1 MQGGFPHRHELMNA
15 GILSIPSDIP
25 RVNARTYQW
34 FTKCAADDGCKRI
47 EFSNGIGHFV
57 DNTLVAAEIFGQPDN
72 LHYVR
77 VRK

>member
-1 MQGGFPHRHELMNA
+1 M
-15 GILSIPSDIP
+15 P
-25 RVNARTYQW
+25 RVSPRTYEW
-34 FTKCAADDGCKRI
+34 FIKCAADDGCKRL
-47 EFSNGIGHFV
+47 EFSNGIGHYV